1 MRWPITVVVLL
12 LVLAVSLG
20 LYRLESEVQ
29 HLERDL
35 ASATAKVED
44 NRRNSRILAAELS
57 FLSQP
62 SRLQALAQRHLA
74 LRPMAVTQV
83 GTLASLPLKVV
94 VRSAANSVAN
104 SVGAAK
110 GNKDQGAARLDQP
123 PVPGWKPIKPTR
135 PIKSR
140 RGERIVLASSGDE
153 P

>member
-83 GTLASLPLKVV
+83 GTLASLPLKAKAATDGKDAGGKADAEPGG
-94 VRSAANSVAN
+94 AANGD
-104 SVGAAK
+104 GAAK
-110 GNKDQGAARLDQP
+110 GP
-123 PVPGWKPIKPTR
+123 PVPGWKPVKP
-135 PIKSR
+135 R
-140 RGERIVLASSGDE
+140 RGERIVLASRGGRQ
-153 P
+153 

>member
-1 MRWPITVVVLL
+1 MRWPVTIVVML

-20 LYRLESEVQ
+20 LYRLESQVQ
-29 HLERDL
+29 HLERQL
-35 ASATAKVED
+35 STATTQLKD
-44 NRRNSRILAAELS
+44 NQRNSRILAAELS
-57 FLSQP
+57 YLSQP
-62 SRLQALAQRHLA
+62 SRLQDLA
-74 LRPMAVTQV
+74 LRHLDLAPLSPAQISD
-83 GTLASLPLKVV
+83 LASLPLKVV